1 MLKLDLYP
9 GGKPYALTMSY
20 DDGQIHDRRLID
32 IFNKYGL
39 KGTFHLNS
47 GRFDEPERVT
57 SAEIASLYQGHEVS
71 CHTKTHPFLEKL
83 PTSEVMREI
92 NEDKAR
98 LEELCGY
105 VVRGMSYP
113 FGTYTE
119 SVIRTLR
126 ECGMEYSRTTLSTM
140 GWGIPEDFMKLHPSC
155 HHNACMELLDRF
167 DQTVATRPYAAAGA
181 MLYIWGHSYEFD
193 RQNNW
198 ELIEDFSRRIG
209 GRADIWYATNIEIVD
224 YVNAQKA
231 LRISFDGKKIYNPS
245 AISVWVNADGNPV
258 EIRPGEH
265 KSL

>member
-32 IFNKYGL
+32 IFNRYGL

-47 GRFDEPERVT
+47 SRFDQPGFVT
-57 SAEIASLYQGHEVS
+57 SSEIASLYRGHEVS

-83 PTSEVMREI
+83 PRSEVMREI

-113 FGTYTE
+113 YGTYSD
-119 SVIRTLR
+119 SVIQTLR
-126 ECGMEYSRTTLSTM
+126 ECGMEYSRTTRATM
-140 GWGIPEDFMKLHPSC
+140 GWGIPEDFMLLHPSC
-155 HHNACMELLDRF
+155 HHNDAPAFLDKF
-167 DQTVATRPYAAAGA
+167 EQTVATRPYAAAGA
-181 MLYIWGHSYEFD
+181 MLYVWGHSYEFD

-198 ELIEDFSRRIG
+198 ELIEAFARRIG
-209 GRADIWYATNIEIVD
+209 NRSDIWYATNVELLD
-224 YVNAQKA
+224 YINAQRA
-231 LRISFDGKKIYNPS
+231 LRISFDGSILFNPA
-245 AISVWVNADGNPV
+245 AISVWINADGEAV
-258 EIRPGEH
+258 EIKPGET
-265 KSL
+265 KVL